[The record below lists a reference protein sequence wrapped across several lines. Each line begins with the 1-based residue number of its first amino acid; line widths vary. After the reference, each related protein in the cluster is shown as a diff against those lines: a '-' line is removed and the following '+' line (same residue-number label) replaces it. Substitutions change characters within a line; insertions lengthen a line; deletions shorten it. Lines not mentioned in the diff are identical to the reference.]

1 MLFVTL
7 QTQKGS
13 KHEKYNTKVPVDFFF
28 FFSFDN
34 SIQIIHIKYQHQEF
48 S

>member
-28 FFSFDN
+28 FFFPLT
-34 SIQIIHIKYQHQEF
+34 IQSK
-48 S
+48 